1 MRILLTARAAGP
13 GALALGLA
21 ACSGPASAP
30 PDTPRL
36 GATFTEAYRI
46 DAFAAVSTLRFA
58 PDDQLVVLD
67 GMDKEVVVLGPD
79 GDERSRWRP
88 SPDLSAPAPAA
99 LAVSADGR
107 VALNG
112 PTGRINTF
120 TLDGEHLETYGE
132 DGRAVF
138 GLAFDGVEH
147 ILVHALSSSFQALTD
162 GSPRQVTRW
171 PEGNVVWTS
180 EREPSFIDAPRP
192 FRAFP
197 LFAHLG
203 PGAIAVG
210 MTDEYDLSIVDGAG
224 APVGRLARD
233 VRLRGPDNRFKDYWT
248 GLMRDG
254 GEPED
259 RIEETVWPSTFPA
272 VAYVFS
278 GPPDG
283 TIWVRRRLGV
293 DDEHSPPVDVMLQSV
308 FRLYDLFDPDTYEY
322 LGTVEA
328 PENVRLMDGN
338 DHLVAGRYMGA
349 FDEGPVI
356 VYRVELLEPGGN

>member
-1 MRILLTARAAGP
+1 MRILLAERVMASS
-13 GALALGLA
+13 ALALGVA

-30 PDTPRL
+30 AGTRL

-58 PDDQLVVLD
+58 PNDQLVVLD
-67 GMDKEVVVLGPD
+67 GMDKELVVLGPE

-88 SPDLSAPAPAA
+88 TPDVSAPAPTA
-99 LAVSADGR
+99 LAVSTDGR
-107 VALNG
+107 VALNS
-112 PTGRINTF
+112 PAGRINTF
-120 TLDGEHLETYGE
+120 TLDGEHLETYSE

-147 ILVHALSSSFQALTD
+147 ILVDARSSSIEALMD
-162 GSPRQVTRW
+162 GAARQVTRW

-180 EREPSFIDAPRP
+180 EPEAPATGAPRP

-197 LFAHLG
+197 VFAHLG
-203 PGAIAVG
+203 PGALAVG
-210 MTDEYDLSIVDGAG
+210 MTDEYDLSILNGTG
-224 APVGRLARD
+224 APVGRLTRD
-233 VRLRGPDNRFKDYWT
+233 VRLRGPDNRFKDYWAE
-248 GLMRDG
+248 LMRDG
-254 GEPED
+254 GEPRD
-259 RIEETVWPSTFPA
+259 GIEQMVWPSTFPA
-272 VAYVFS
+272 IGYVFS

-293 DDEHSPPVDVMLQSV
+293 DDEHSPPVEVMLQSV
-308 FRLYDLFDPDTYEY
+308 FRVYDLFDPDTYGY

-328 PENVRLMDGN
+328 PENVRLLDGN
-338 DHLVAGRYMGA
+338 DHLVAGRLMGA

>member
-1 MRILLTARAAGP
+1 MGP
-13 GALALGLA
+13 GALALGFA
-21 ACSGPASAP
+21 ACSGPAPAP
-30 PDTPRL
+30 ADTRL
-36 GATFTEAYRI
+36 DATFTEAYRI
-46 DAFAAVSTLRFA
+46 DAFAGVSTLRFA
-58 PDDQLVVLD
+58 PNDQLVVLD
-67 GMDKEVVVLGPD
+67 GMDKELVVLGPE
-79 GDERSRWRP
+79 GDERARWRP
-88 SPDLSAPAPAA
+88 TPDRSAPAPTA

-107 VALNG
+107 VALNS
-112 PTGRINTF
+112 PAGRINTF
-120 TLDGEHLETYGE
+120 TLEGEHLETYGE

-138 GLAFDGVEH
+138 GLAFDDVEH
-147 ILVHALSSSFQALTD
+147 ILVDAHSSSIQAFLE
-162 GSPRQVTRW
+162 GSARQVTRW

-180 EREPSFIDAPRP
+180 EPMAPSTGAPRP

-210 MTDEYDLSIVDGAG
+210 MTDEYDLSILNGAG
-224 APVGRLARD
+224 EPVGRLARD

-254 GEPED
+254 GEPQD
-259 RIEETVWPSTFPA
+259 RIEQIVWPPKFSA
-272 VAYVFS
+272 IGYVFA
-278 GPPDG
+278 GPPGG

-293 DDEHSPPVDVMLQSV
+293 DDEHAPPVQVMLQSV
-308 FRLYDLFDPDTYEY
+308 FQVYDLFDRDTYGY

-338 DHLVAGRYMGA
+338 DDSVAGRLMGA

-356 VYRVELLEPGGN
+356 VYRVELPELGGN